1 MKQWQIVL
9 TSILA
14 ACGLGGLMALTNP
27 DRSAYEIYA
36 VDRMSDFAK
45 DQCDRA
51 PAGLGV
57 LLQGPCRAA
66 IEAYKPQFRP
76 LLSATTSRQNW
87 VLFSIY
93 RSDISIP
100 MVNLNAQVESI
111 GIFDR
116 FFTYKTP

>member
-1 MKQWQIVL
+1 MGQWQVILLSIV
-9 TSILA
+9 A
-14 ACGLGGLMALTNP
+14 GCGIGGVMALTNP
-27 DRSAYEIYA
+27 DRSAYENFA
-36 VDRMSDFAK
+36 VDRISDLAK

-51 PAGLGV
+51 PGGLGV
-57 LLQGPCRAA
+57 LVQAPCRAA

-76 LLSATTSRQNW
+76 LLAATTSRQNW

-100 MVNLNAQVESI
+100 VANLNARIETI

-116 FFTYKTP
+116 FFVYKTP